1 MSRRNAPV
9 PGLRRHTDRSC
20 RRWHRVTLASVS
32 LLFVALFESLAS
44 NVSALDGAVDPHGK
58 NHVRELLQ
66 SPVTDDTGSDS
77 IDPSKTFPFFVDV
90 SPQPRCGDNCATCDG
105 YGQCTT
111 CKEGYVPTP
120 GSGGVLACT
129 CIDSDCASCPD
140 APDRCT
146 ICKDLMAE
154 PDDSGACVCKE
165 GYAFDEE
172 AAMCVDQN
180 LISVPPRLPESPSIE
195 PPSIEPP
202 SIEPP
207 AIEPAPIAEPTPEPS
222 PGQEPPLDP
231 QAPVMFPDP
240 PVCQDSLCA
249 FCLDVAVCEQC
260 VENATAD
267 DKSPFR
273 TCACNDRFKM
283 KEDGGVAACVEDKKD
298 TTDDDDNTDISN
310 RPPQPTTPNNGLA
323 DLNRPSTGGGSGA
336 SGPVGPSTTVTPIL
350 REKIKELAD
359 KHGIALG
366 DKVQSLL
373 DKHEDVS
380 DAVADMLAE
389 KGDAAAEVYNS
400 LVALKAEAASNAAS
414 DASTHD
420 IGGFQYTNIRLESV
434 TPEGFVEASENDVAN
449 LLSLSDQQSA
459 ASAANADEGPFSN
472 RASDKLKDW
481 LKNKLKKDD
490 QQPSVPAGGQP
501 TYVSGFAG
509 SEQIDQNQA
518 MMIELLRQVDQEM
531 EALQS
536 RAHRGTDDRK
546 AELLA
551 MLASVDEEIERR
563 HG

>member
-1 MSRRNAPV
+1 MP
-9 PGLRRHTDRSC
+9 D
-20 RRWHRVTLASVS
+20 
-32 LLFVALFESLAS
+32 
-44 NVSALDGAVDPHGK
+44 
-58 NHVRELLQ
+58 EL
-66 SPVTDDTGSDS
+66 
-77 IDPSKTFPFFVDV
+77 
-90 SPQPRCGDNCATCDG
+90 
-105 YGQCTT
+105 
-111 CKEGYVPTP
+111 
-120 GSGGVLACT
+120 
-129 CIDSDCASCPD
+129 
-140 APDRCT
+140 
-146 ICKDLMAE
+146 
-154 PDDSGACVCKE
+154 
-165 GYAFDEE
+165 E
-172 AAMCVDQN
+172 AA
-180 LISVPPRLPESPSIE
+180 
-195 PPSIEPP
+195 
-202 SIEPP
+202 
-207 AIEPAPIAEPTPEPS
+207 PEPS
-222 PGQEPPLDP
+222 PEQDPPLDP

-267 DKSPFR
+267 DKSPLR
-273 TCACNDRFKM
+273 ACACNDGFKM

-298 TTDDDDNTDISN
+298 TTDDNTDDNTDISN
-310 RPPQPTTPNNGLA
+310 RPPQPTPPPTTLNNGLA
-323 DLNRPSTGGGSGA
+323 DLNRPNTADSGTT
-336 SGPVGPSTTVTPIL
+336 GPSTTVTPLL

-414 DASTHD
+414 DASTHEN
-420 IGGFQYTNIRLESV
+420 GGFQYTNIRLESV
-434 TPEGFVEASENDVAN
+434 TPEGFVEAAENDVAN
-449 LLSLSDQQSA
+449 LLSLGDQQSA

-472 RASDKLKDW
+472 RASGKIKDW

-518 MMIELLRQVDQEM
+518 VMIELLRQVDQEM

-536 RAHRGTDDRK
+536 RAHRGTDDRT

-563 HG
+563 QG